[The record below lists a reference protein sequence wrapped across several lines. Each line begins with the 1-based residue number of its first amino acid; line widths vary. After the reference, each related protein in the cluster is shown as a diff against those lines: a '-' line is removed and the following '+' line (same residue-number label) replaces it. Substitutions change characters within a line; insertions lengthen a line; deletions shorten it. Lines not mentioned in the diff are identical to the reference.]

1 MKAILLLLLGATV
14 LTFTGCETDVPRD
27 PSTPAVSFGNDQFR
41 DDSRE
46 RAAGRATD
54 LDKTGKTAW

>member
-14 LTFTGCETDVPRD
+14 LTLTGCESDVPRD
-27 PSTPAVSFGNDQFR
+27 PKRPFVNFGNDQFR

-54 LDKTGKTAW
+54 YEKTPW